1 MRDQCPMHPRQHC
14 TASAALCSQH
24 EAVTR
29 SQRLCME
36 TYCRLVLAQEP
47 DTEEAGAS
55 VRLRGECVNNES

>member
-1 MRDQCPMHPRQHC
+1 MHPRQHC
-14 TASAALCSQH
+14 TASVALCSQH

-36 TYCRLVLAQEP
+36 TYCRLVLAQDP

-55 VRLRGECVNNES
+55 VRLRGE